1 MSGFYRKETNA
12 TYNFVAP
19 SIEEDADKKIEVLF
33 PTSVKADAAID
44 DDYAAEIK
52 VVRNITVVDLGASA
66 LSNATT
72 VTLTPDS
79 QLPIGAVVLIKW
91 VNGATGVDIT
101 VKKDSSTTVGILV
114 GVGNATVTKQLVWT
128 GTAWLIVG

>member
-19 SIEEDADKKIEVLF
+19 SIEEDADKKVEVFF

-44 DDYAAEIK
+44 NDAAEIK

-72 VTLTPDS
+72 ATLTPDS

-91 VNGATGVDIT
+91 VNGATKVDIT
-101 VKKDSSTTVGILV
+101 VKKDSSTTVGTLV
-114 GVGNATVTKQLVWT
+114 GVNNATVTKQLVWT